1 MPMPVHRQT
10 GVSGFHVSY
19 NTVSQPE
26 LFGCSHPAP
35 GESARPPSCCL
46 LSAHLPHLLHV
57 NRHAL
62 DLRGDHVVGVKLIGG
77 QFAVHHDDER
87 HRIGV
92 LAPTLAQPDPHANH
106 MPFGEQFL
114 LVRVLDFPG
123 ALEGLLPFLVLCH
136 IVTPRASNTVWI
148 GLNTVACEEPAN
160 SSPTA
165 RRESASTSSEPE
177 SPPCDIGVLTI

>member
-1 MPMPVHRQT
+1 Y
-10 GVSGFHVSY
+10 F
-19 NTVSQPE
+19 
-26 LFGCSHPAP
+26 AP
-35 GESARPPSCCL
+35 GGRVAALAL
-46 LSAHLPHLLHV
+46 LRANLPHLLHIDW
-57 NRHAL
+57 HPL
-62 DLRGDHVVGVKLIGG
+62 DLRGDHVGGFKLLKG
-77 QFAVHHDDER
+77 QLVIHHHDER

-92 LAPTLAQPDPHANH
+92 LTPPLAQPHTHANH
-106 MPFGEQFL
+106 MPFGQQFL

-123 ALEGLLPFLVLCH
+123 PLEGLLPFQVLCH